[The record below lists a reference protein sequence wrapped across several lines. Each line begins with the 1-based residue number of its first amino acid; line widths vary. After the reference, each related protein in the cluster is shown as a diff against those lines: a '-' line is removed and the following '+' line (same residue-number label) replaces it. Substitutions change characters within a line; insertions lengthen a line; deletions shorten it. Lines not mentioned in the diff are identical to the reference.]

1 MFSLVARVVIHSL
14 QILTLITPVRLSKYC
29 LPTTHKF
36 RQNGNNMNKLF
47 QFMKTIYL
55 SVASFVLYYVNV
67 ANEVKHLNEDPL
79 YQSGYRTKGY
89 SLT

>member
-1 MFSLVARVVIHSL
+1 
-14 QILTLITPVRLSKYC
+14 
-29 LPTTHKF
+29 
-36 RQNGNNMNKLF
+36 
-47 QFMKTIYL
+47 MKTIYL

-79 YQSGYRTKGY
+79 YQSGYRTREY